1 MENTADITSSK
12 HLQKQA
18 RSRGAT
24 LPPMELV
31 LWLLALAAI
40 ALGLIGLVLPL
51 LPGSPLLFGGVW
63 LAAWLDDYT
72 RISGWTVVLIGVM
85 ALLAWA
91 VDYLAAVLGVKK
103 VGASKQAMFG
113 AGIGT
118 LLGLPL
124 GLIGLIL
131 GPIAGAMVG
140 EWIARKDQQ
149 QAAKAG
155 LAAGVAFIAAMA
167 LKLGLGIAM
176 VAVFAFAYFF

>member
-140 EWIARKDQQ
+140 EWMARKDQQ